1 MTLRKVY
8 KKIRKVIIYEIVCNI
23 TGERYIGS
31 TILSMNH
38 RLIGHIKKQNC
49 VSRQIINRGNYEVNE
64 LETFNTRFELA
75 KLLKEQY
82 YLDNNTNI
90 NNLRAF
96 GIDIQRQQNSLKKYR
111 EGRKEITKKNW
122 SIYYQQNRQILDK
135 KNGEIKRNRISIKCP
150 CGGRYKSHFKNY
162 HFTTKRHILFS
173 VMEEMIA
180 TLENNFSTIGK

>member
-1 MTLRKVY
+1 MTIREVY

-49 VSRQIINRGNYEVNE
+49 LSRQIINRGNYEVNE

-75 KLLKEQY
+75 KLLKEQF

-90 NNLRAF
+90 NNQRAF
-96 GIDIQRQQNSLKKYR
+96 GLDKQRERNTTKKYR
-111 EGRKEITKKNW
+111 DGRKEISKKTN
-122 SIYYQQNRQILDK
+122 SIYYQQNKQILDIR
-135 KNGEIKRNRISIKCP
+135 NGENKRKKISMKCP
-150 CGGRYKSHFKNY
+150 CGGKYKSHSKKY
-162 HFTTKRHILFS
+162 HFKTKRHIIFS

-180 TLENNFSTIGK
+180 TLENNLSINGK